1 MRLSLIAPAAVLLG
15 SASAKSLSQ
24 ALISHGS
31 LSMLHDLL
39 KDLGLL
45 EKFQTAERST
55 ILAMT
60 DDALIGLANWGL
72 NMSTIDPALA
82 RAILEYH
89 FLEGVFTS
97 SDPLLKTDV
106 QLAHSLLRPPILTNV
121 TDGPV
126 VKLSIIDDS
135 LSAESGIQKV
145 MQINESDIT
154 HDNGVLHTID
164 SNLVL
169 PHNLSETT
177 NLGNLYK
184 FWDLVE
190 RSKSREILEAMKDVT
205 VFLPDDNAVRQW
217 SSALGSLTPEQL
229 ATVVANHAIPN
240 RVLYHSAF
248 SAGGNEY
255 KTLSGMRVTV
265 SGDSRGNIFINEA
278 KILKK
283 DVLIFGGVAHILDG
297 VLVPSRHRGKFEVKS
312 KLFEP
317 GWLTSFCRFS
327 LPIAVRQDS
336 GLHGFAF
343 GFVEGHGKD
352 VCRGHKCLLTDRS
365 CISHDKES
373 EEQETVGILGVDNSQ
388 LGDTSAKHHR

>member
-1 MRLSLIAPAAVLLG
+1 MAPAALLLG
-15 SASAKSLSQ
+15 STSAKSLSQ

-39 KDLGLL
+39 KDLDLL
-45 EKFQTAERST
+45 ERFQTAERST
-55 ILAMT
+55 FLAMT

-97 SDPLLKTDV
+97 SDPSLKTDV
-106 QLAHSLLRPPILTNV
+106 QLAHSVLRPPTLTNV

-126 VKLSIIDDS
+126 VKFSIIDGS

-177 NLGNLYK
+177 NLGNLHK

-190 RSKSREILEAMKDVT
+190 RSNSREILEAMKDAT
-205 VFLPDDNAVRQW
+205 VFLPDDYAVRQW

-248 SAGGNEY
+248 SAGRNEY
-255 KTLSGMRVTV
+255 KTLSGMKVTV
-265 SGDSRGNIFINEA
+265 SGDSRGHIFINEA

-317 GWLTSFCRFS
+317 CWLTSFCRFS
-327 LPIAVRQDS
+327 LPIAVQ
-336 GLHGFAF
+336 
-343 GFVEGHGKD
+343 
-352 VCRGHKCLLTDRS
+352 
-365 CISHDKES
+365 
-373 EEQETVGILGVDNSQ
+373 
-388 LGDTSAKHHR
+388 

>member
-1 MRLSLIAPAAVLLG
+1 MRLSLMAPAALLLG
-15 SASAKSLSQ
+15 STTAKSLSQ

-39 KDLGLL
+39 KDLDLL
-45 EKFQTAERST
+45 ERFQTAERST
-55 ILAMT
+55 FLAMT

-97 SDPLLKTDV
+97 SDPSLKTDV
-106 QLAHSLLRPPILTNV
+106 QLAHSVLRPPILTNV

-126 VKLSIIDDS
+126 VKFSIIDGS

-177 NLGNLYK
+177 NLGNLHK

-190 RSKSREILEAMKDVT
+190 RSNSREILEAMKDAT
-205 VFLPDDNAVRQW
+205 VFLPDDYAVRQW

-248 SAGGNEY
+248 SAGRNEY
-255 KTLSGMRVTV
+255 KTLSGMKVTV
-265 SGDSRGNIFINEA
+265 SGDSRGHIFINEA

-297 VLVPSRHRGKFEVKS
+297 VLVPSRHRGS
-312 KLFEP
+312 ACQSLFNKIRAYTALHSASWKVM
-317 GWLTSFCRFS
+317 GKTFVVATSAFS
-327 LPIAVRQDS
+327 LTV
-336 GLHGFAF
+336 FAF
-343 GFVEGHGKD
+343 
-352 VCRGHKCLLTDRS
+352 LTIRNRRS
-365 CISHDKES
+365 RRQLVSSAWTTASWETHLRNITDEKY
-373 EEQETVGILGVDNSQ
+373 QEFY
-388 LGDTSAKHHR
+388 A